1 MITTNDWL
9 ANMLDSLE
17 DGEYWHI
24 PADNTLLKIN
34 KNKRKL
40 SLISGEVN
48 STIVERLSRHLP
60 ALGYTLAIE
69 KSDYFIP

>member
-1 MITTNDWL
+1 MITTENWL

-24 PADNTLLKIN
+24 PADDTLLKIN

-40 SLISGEVN
+40 SLISGETN
-48 STIVERLSRHLP
+48 SALVERLSRTLP
-60 ALGYTLAIE
+60 ALGYTLTIE
-69 KSDYFIP
+69 KSEYFIP